1 MNSAA
6 MHRSHLIPVSGP
18 GIIAPEFKA
27 VFEQYYGTL
36 CYYAERLQLSTD
48 DAEDV
53 VSGVF
58 LKLWNRE
65 EPFRDLQHL
74 QAFLYRSTRNACL
87 DHLKQTTREKER
99 QLVFLL
105 ESEHF
110 GREESA
116 ELIRLEVLRAV
127 YLEIKNLPEQ
137 MGKIISMSYIEGR
150 KNEEIAAELGL
161 SMQTIKNQKSRALA
175 MLRLRLPA
183 ELFTALLLFSAF
195 R

>member
-1 MNSAA
+1 MTSASSY
-6 MHRSHLIPVSGP
+6 RTHLIPISGA
-18 GIIAPEFKA
+18 GIIAPEFSA

-36 CYYAERLQLSTD
+36 CYYAERMQLAPD

-53 VSGVF
+53 VSAVF
-58 LKLWNRE
+58 LKLWNRLD
-65 EPFRDLQHL
+65 PFRDLNHL

-87 DHLKQTTREKER
+87 DHLKQSTREKER

-110 GREESA
+110 GSEESQ

-137 MGKIISMSYIEGR
+137 MGRIISMSYIEGR
-150 KNEEIAAELGL
+150 RNEEIAAELGL
-161 SMQTIKNQKSRALA
+161 STQTIKNQKSRALA
-175 MLRLRLPA
+175 MLKLRLSG
-183 ELFTALLLFSAF
+183 ELFAALLLFAGT